1 MKPHILSQ
9 GEQIPQTFLWLS
21 VNSSLGYEEKEEDKQ
36 RGVSPPSRK
45 AGDRRGEERQLWR
58 CYRGGGGV
66 GRLQVSS
73 TTSHCPRGRRH
84 PPSPHQNLI
93 STLTHIHWSSTFNK
107 TVPGRELLTW
117 GKTRSGFHHLPI
129 SSITARAIPSPDG
142 PKQQSLNFLAPQ
154 TRGQFFHGP
163 EGGGRVVWR
172 WFKCITSI
180 IISVPLQTIRH

>member
-45 AGDRRGEERQLWR
+45 AGDRLGEERQLWR

-73 TTSHCPRGRRH
+73 TTSHCPQGRRH
-84 PPSPHQNLI
+84 PPAPTETSLAHSPIFTDLQHSIKQCPGGNCSHGERQGVD
-93 STLTHIHWSSTFNK
+93 STIFPSLASQPERYRHLMVQSSSPWTF
-107 TVPGRELLTW
+107 W
-117 GKTRSGFHHLPI
+117 HHRPE
-129 SSITARAIPSPDG
+129 D
-142 PKQQSLNFLAPQ
+142 NFSMDQRVA
-154 TRGQFFHGP
+154 
-163 EGGGRVVWR
+163 GG
-172 WFKCITSI
+172 
-180 IISVPLQTIRH
+180 

>member
-1 MKPHILSQ
+1 MKKRKR
-9 GEQIPQTFLWLS
+9 T
-21 VNSSLGYEEKEEDKQ
+21 NKEEWVHRAGK
-36 RGVSPPSRK
+36 RGT
-45 AGDRRGEERQLWR
+45 DEERKGNS
-58 CYRGGGGV
+58 GGATEEEEGSEDS
-66 GRLQVSS
+66 RLAAPPPTVLGEGD
-73 TTSHCPRGRRH
+73 T